1 MVTLSI
7 SNSVTNADLTVMRIK
22 LEQDTPFGV
31 IARIVEADGR
41 QKPPTGT
48 IWIMRMR
55 IGQANVHE
63 LDQFATFV
71 ANNVDE
77 HTLYELIPA
86 R

>member
-1 MVTLSI
+1 L
-7 SNSVTNADLTVMRIK
+7 D
-22 LEQDTPFGV
+22 QDTPFSV
-31 IARIVEADGR
+31 IARIVETDGR

-55 IGQANVHE
+55 IGQPNAHD

-71 ANNVDE
+71 ANHVDE